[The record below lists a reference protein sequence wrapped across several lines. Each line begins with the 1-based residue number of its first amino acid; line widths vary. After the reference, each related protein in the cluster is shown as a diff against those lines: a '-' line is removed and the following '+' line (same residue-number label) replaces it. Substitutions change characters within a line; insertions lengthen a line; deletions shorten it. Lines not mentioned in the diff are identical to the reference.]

1 MSSSNTLLPV
11 QQKRP
16 RDDVEEEEDMEDS
29 HAQHWKHSW
38 NNVEKIELEHLQK
51 KVKLGMQSVETA
63 VQDLKSPLDVQ
74 ATKTSFVEQRL
85 MRQQYKLHEVVR
97 PAYV

>member
-1 MSSSNTLLPV
+1 M
-11 QQKRP
+11 
-16 RDDVEEEEDMEDS
+16 DS
-29 HAQHWKHSW
+29 TG
-38 NNVEKIELEHLQK
+38 KIELEHLQK

-74 ATKTSFVEQRL
+74 ATKTAFVEQRL